1 MTTCASA
8 RAVITALLHP
18 LKSASQHAETD
29 AHLAVSELISNALR
43 HGGGLTGF
51 KADLNPDA
59 TRLRLQVEDSSPEP
73 PRSCPAPDPATPA
86 GEGGPSSNASPQ
98 PARSP
103 SSPAPENASR
113 SPSPSDRRGLPSS
126 RSRQY
131 RHQVDREPAR
141 RGLAVVVG
149 RLRP

>member
-1 MTTCASA
+1 MDLHATVTTPESGGDDSPPAQMATCASA

-73 PRSCPAPDPATPA
+73 PRSCPAPDPATPGGRGWAIIKRIATTCSVAILPGA
-86 GEGGPSSNASPQ
+86 GKRITVTIAI
-98 PARSP
+98 
-103 SSPAPENASR
+103 
-113 SPSPSDRRGLPSS
+113 
-126 RSRQY
+126 
-131 RHQVDREPAR
+131 
-141 RGLAVVVG
+141 
-149 RLRP
+149 